1 MKKIGKQ
8 DVVKEDILEKPF
20 KAILRAEGD
29 HDKWFVR
36 GNNKSWMEITLI
48 NPRNIRAYAMKSAN
62 DALPRHPTSWKLLM
76 QSTAD
81 DEPRLVHQM
90 QKSDRFEF
98 NEFWE
103 TKIFIL
109 GGNESN
115 VFKIRLEVTGNGGVG
130 DLQLG
135 QIIFYE

>member
-1 MKKIGKQ
+1 MLA
-8 DVVKEDILEKPF
+8 VV
-20 KAILRAEGD
+20 
-29 HDKWFVR
+29 
-36 GNNKSWMEITLI
+36 
-48 NPRNIRAYAMKSAN
+48 
-62 DALPRHPTSWKLLM
+62 
-76 QSTAD
+76 
-81 DEPRLVHQM
+81 RLVHQM